1 MSKTKGNLSPLT
13 FEDLV
18 IFMEH
23 NKDLYIITDTKN
35 KDKNNIQIEF
45 DEMTEIWTRHK
56 GVVERFI

>member
-45 DEMTEIWTRHK
+45 DEMTEI
-56 GVVERFI
+56 